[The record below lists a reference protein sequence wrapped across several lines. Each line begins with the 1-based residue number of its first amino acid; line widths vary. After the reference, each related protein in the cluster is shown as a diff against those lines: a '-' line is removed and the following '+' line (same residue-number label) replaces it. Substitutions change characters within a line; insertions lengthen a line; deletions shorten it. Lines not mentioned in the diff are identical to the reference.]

1 MIRRPPRSTLFPYTT
16 LFRSI
21 PNTSGNV
28 LELRED
34 CLRLRS
40 SDWIGNSPK
49 EGANIRQYAR
59 VEQFRYY
66 PTSSASSAP
75 NFLKPMALDSPG
87 EWLSVSTRYVQN
99 PMSGRRDIGKTRWSL
114 KLTRLIL

>member
-1 MIRRPPRSTLFPYTT
+1 MGNSRSNRSTLNVGSLP
-16 LFRSI
+16 LVQSRAIGSGI
-21 PNTSGNV
+21 PH
-28 LELRED
+28 
-34 CLRLRS
+34 
-40 SDWIGNSPK
+40 K

-66 PTSSASSAP
+66 PTFSASSAP

-114 KLTRLIL
+114 KLTHLILSFP